1 MKKLLAVASGLMLI
15 VFLLATAMAGSN
27 APAQGNGQ
35 GVQQDAAKP
44 KDVPKPN
51 KTNVSQSRIDT
62 VTKREKSKEHVEKM
76 LKEREKTIAKAD
88 DDDRKGK
95 CKKTLP

>member
-1 MKKLLAVASGLMLI
+1 MKKLLAVTSGMLLV

-35 GVQQDAAKP
+35 NDQQDKAKK
-44 KDVPKPN
+44 KD
-51 KTNVSQSRIDT
+51 VSQSRIDT

-88 DDDRKGK
+88 EDDRKGK
-95 CKKTLP
+95 GKKTLP

>member
-1 MKKLLAVASGLMLI
+1 MKKLLAVASGILLV

-27 APAQGNGQ
+27 SSAQGNGQ
-35 GVQQDAAKP
+35 NVPNDASKP
-44 KDVPKPN
+44 KDVPKPE
-51 KTNVSQSRIDT
+51 KTKVNQSRIDT
-62 VTKREKSKEHVEKM
+62 VTKREKAKEHVEKM

-95 CKKTLP
+95 GKKTLP